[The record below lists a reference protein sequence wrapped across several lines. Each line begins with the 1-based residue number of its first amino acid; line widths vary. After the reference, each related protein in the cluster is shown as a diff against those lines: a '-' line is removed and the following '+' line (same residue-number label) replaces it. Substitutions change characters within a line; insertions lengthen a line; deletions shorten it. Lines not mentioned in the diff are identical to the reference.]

1 MPSQSDN
8 QKSKILEILS
18 AENSSMSISM
28 IAQKSG
34 INRHTV
40 ARHLDILEMFGK
52 VKKVEKGVA
61 KKYMII
67 EDFPISGLIDLSEDL
82 IIILDSNLYIQ
93 YLNNAALKFFKS
105 TLSGSVGKKISD
117 LSLPYFTRNSI
128 LDELT
133 KFTFKKPIILEIKN
147 DDQRWFQITILGY
160 SLLHAPNQ
168 IAIIFTDITLKKK
181 IENDL
186 KIAQEKYSIAFQSS
200 PDAIIISDFK
210 TGELIEA
217 NEATCTITGYT
228 REDLIGHTTH
238 ELGIFKDPS
247 IRDRIIQNHKTSGLN
262 SRFETEIVKK
272 SGETAYISIV
282 VNKINIGEQMCL
294 LSSARDITE
303 KKEAELKIQKSE
315 ELYRLLADNTQDV
328 IWILDITTQ
337 RFTYVSPSVYRLRGY
352 TPEEVLTQPMQ
363 EVMTKESYEKI
374 TNKVPQI
381 IQDLKNGIISPYNT
395 SRVDQIRKDGT
406 IVPTE
411 VVTSFLRD
419 STGKYSHVL
428 GVSRDISVR
437 LTIEEK
443 LKQSESQY
451 KFLAESIKDVVWI
464 VDPVSL
470 ILKYVSPSVLGLL
483 GYSPEELI
491 SGGFEIIIPSVILDN
506 VTQTI
511 RERYHHF
518 VHQTQER
525 SFFTE
530 EIQTLTKSGDK
541 IWVEISSQ
549 FSLNPTS
556 SEVQLVGIIRDIS
569 EKKMFHEELLESEAK
584 YRLVSENVHDLIWMI
599 SAETQ
604 KILFV
609 SPSIQNFYG
618 FLPNEVIGKPFSTI
632 IPKPQFDAIMKRF
645 HRKITL
651 LESGDESKRYSRF
664 EIEHPHRDG
673 HRMIIEISA
682 TLITDSTRKVINIL
696 GLSRD
701 ITEEKNNKHALQ
713 KSEAMFKSIFNESPI
728 SHILCDHYGKIIQIN
743 QVLMDEFGI
752 QDNSAL
758 VGQCIWNIIP
768 LTNEEHIAI
777 LSGNKISHE
786 ITISFDYLWE
796 NGLIPTNKSR
806 SVIFDMKITPLLTMT
821 PDEVGYL
828 IHLLNITEKRKIEL
842 ELKNTYLSLQN
853 ANDTHLKEKPE

>member
-8 QKSKILEILS
+8 QKSKILEILA
-18 AENSSMSISM
+18 AESSSMSISM
-28 IAQKSG
+28 IAEKSG

-67 EDFPISGLIDLSEDL
+67 EDIPISGLIDLSEDL

-117 LSLPYFTRNSI
+117 LSLPFITRNSI

-133 KFTFKKPIILEIKN
+133 KFTFKKPIIIEIKN
-147 DDQRWFQITILGY
+147 DDLRWFQITILGY

-181 IENDL
+181 IETDL
-186 KIAQEKYSIAFQSS
+186 KVAQEKYSIAFQSS
-200 PDAIIISDFK
+200 PDAILISDFE
-210 TGELIEA
+210 TGELIEV

-228 REDLIGHTTH
+228 REELIGHSTR

-247 IRDRIIQNHKTSGLN
+247 IRDRIIQNLN
-262 SRFETEIVKK
+262 SSDDTNRLETEVVKK
-272 SGETAYISIV
+272 NGDTAYISIV

-294 LSSARDITE
+294 ISSARDITE
-303 KKEAELKIQKSE
+303 KKEADLQIKRSE

-328 IWILDITTQ
+328 IWILDIATQ

-352 TPEEVLTQPMQ
+352 TPEEVLIQSMQ
-363 EVMTKESYEKI
+363 EVMTKESYERII
-374 TNKVPQI
+374 TKVPQI
-381 IQDLKNGIISPYNT
+381 IQDLKNGIITPYNT

-419 STGKYSHVL
+419 SEGRYSHVL
-428 GVSRDISVR
+428 GVSRDISIRVK
-437 LTIEEK
+437 IEEK
-443 LKQSESQY
+443 LKKSESQY

-464 VDPVSL
+464 IDPVTL
-470 ILKYVSPSVLGLL
+470 TLQYVSPSVLGLL

-491 SGGFEIIIPSVILDN
+491 SEGFEIIIPSDMYENVI
-506 VTQTI
+506 QAI
-511 RERYHHF
+511 RERYHGF
-518 VHQTQER
+518 IHQTQER
-525 SFFTE
+525 LFFTE
-530 EIQTLTKSGDK
+530 DLQALTKTGEK

-556 SEVQLVGIIRDIS
+556 SEIQLVGIIRDIS
-569 EKKMFHEELLESEAK
+569 EKKKFHEELLESEAK

-599 SAETQ
+599 SVGTQ
-604 KILFV
+604 NILFV

-618 FLPNEVIGKPFSTI
+618 YLPSEVIGEPFSRL
-632 IPKPQFDAIMKRF
+632 IPKPQYDEIMKRF

-651 LESGDESKRYSRF
+651 FESGDESKRYSRF
-664 EIEHPHRDG
+664 EIEHRHRNG
-673 HRMIIEISA
+673 HLMVIEISA
-682 TLITDSTRKVINIL
+682 TLISDSSRKVISIL

-701 ITEEKNNKHALQ
+701 ITKEKNNKHALQ

-752 QDNSAL
+752 KDNSAL
-758 VGQCIWNIIP
+758 IGQCIWNIIP

-786 ITISFDYLWE
+786 ITISFDDLWE
-796 NGLIPTNKSR
+796 KGLIPTNKSR
-806 SVIFDMKITPLLTMT
+806 SAIFDMKITPLLTMT

-828 IHLLNITEKRKIEL
+828 IHLLNITDKRMIEL
-842 ELKNTYLSLQN
+842 ELKNTYISLQM
-853 ANDTHLKEKPE
+853 ANDTQSRERPE